1 MNLAF
6 LQENT
11 DTYNMNNTVSALS
24 AVADATAFS
33 SAEKQKLVPL
43 VLSRQARNEMTG
55 SCPHRRRQ
63 RT

>member
-1 MNLAF
+1 MTLNLAF

-33 SAEKQKLVPL
+33 SREAEVGGTDTKQAGKE
-43 VLSRQARNEMTG
+43 R
-55 SCPHRRRQ
+55 
-63 RT
+63 